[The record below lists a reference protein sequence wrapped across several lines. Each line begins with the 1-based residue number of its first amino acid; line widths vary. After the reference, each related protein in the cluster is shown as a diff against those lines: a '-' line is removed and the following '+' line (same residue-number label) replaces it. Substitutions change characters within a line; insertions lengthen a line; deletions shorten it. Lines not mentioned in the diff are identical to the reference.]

1 MKSEK
6 NILWAFLLKLFF
18 SAFQIT
24 GGLITGSAAILSD
37 AIHDV
42 GDAAS
47 VGISYFLER
56 MSKHQP
62 DERYTFGYAR
72 YSVIGG
78 MVASLILLVGS
89 AALGYG
95 AVGRLFEPAEIHY
108 DGMIVFALVGVGVNL
123 CAAFFT
129 RHGHSLNQKAVNI
142 HMLEDVMAWLIVL
155 VGAVIMRF
163 TDLAIL
169 DPIMSICVAVFIFVN
184 ALRNLLS
191 ALGLLLEK
199 APSYV
204 NVGELREHVLAI
216 EGVEDVHHFHIW
228 SLDAQINYATVHLV
242 TEGDQQQIKHLVR
255 EEFAK
260 HGIGHVTVEFE
271 HHGEDCHEHHC
282 HVEFE
287 EYSGHH
293 HHHHHHH

>member
-1 MKSEK
+1 
-6 NILWAFLLKLFF
+6 
-18 SAFQIT
+18 
-24 GGLITGSAAILSD
+24 
-37 AIHDV
+37 
-42 GDAAS
+42 
-47 VGISYFLER
+47 
-56 MSKHQP
+56 
-62 DERYTFGYAR
+62 
-72 YSVIGG
+72 
-78 MVASLILLVGS
+78 
-89 AALGYG
+89 
-95 AVGRLFEPAEIHY
+95 
-108 DGMIVFALVGVGVNL
+108 
-123 CAAFFT
+123 
-129 RHGHSLNQKAVNI
+129 
-142 HMLEDVMAWLIVL
+142 MLEDVFGWVVVLI
-155 VGAVIMRF
+155 GAVVMRF
-163 TDLAIL
+163 SDFHYI

-242 TEGDQQQIKHLVR
+242 TEGDQQHIKQLVR

-282 HVEFE
+282 HVLR
-287 EYSGHH
+287 
-293 HHHHHHH
+293 